1 MARLK
6 VETLRQTHR
15 DYNAAHLARLEGL
28 YEGGEVWRELLREW
42 LPKNPFEMDDVY
54 SDRLK
59 RAAYTNHF
67 GSLTDLWAAFLFAE
81 APSLE
86 GSEDEFWAKFW
97 EDADGKGSTMGQFWR
112 ARLLEAL
119 WGRQSHVWINLPP
132 EGDEPMGSLGEQ
144 EAAGK
149 LDPFL
154 VALGPRQV
162 IDWGEDDKGNLLW
175 VMVEGTVSERE
186 GPDKPRVRKWVW
198 THIDAESI
206 RRWEWTPKD
215 GDPNGKPGDEEHA
228 TEMDVVAHPFGVL
241 PVVRLG
247 LPSGL
252 WAGAKMHDPAISL
265 LRGEN
270 DLDFALHRAAH
281 ALLWIKAT
289 WDDGAPAVGPGY
301 YLSLGKDDEIGYAE
315 PSGAQFDAI
324 AKDVERRR
332 EELHRV
338 VQLMAVGAGSDVSR
352 TRMSADS
359 KEKDWKAV
367 DIVLQSYA
375 DLTKAAIEEAAQII
389 AELRNI
395 GDTLK
400 VAGLDSWE
408 IEDLEQFM
416 AAAAMALDA
425 REMSETFR
433 RVVAKRQAK
442 RLLED
447 EVDAEVMAQIE
458 KEIDEADLT
467 PQTIGF
473 REDVEEEE
481 EEEEEEE
488 LFAG

>member
-1 MARLK
+1 MAK
-6 VETLRQTHR
+6 VKVLRQTHP
-15 DYNAAHLARLEGL
+15 DYNPDQLARLEAL
-28 YEGGEVWRELLREW
+28 YEGGEVWRGLLHWW
-42 LPKNPFEMDDVY
+42 LPKNAVEMDNVY
-54 SDRLK
+54 KDRLK

-81 APSLE
+81 APTLE
-86 GSEDEFWAKFW
+86 GSEDEFWASFW
-97 EDADGKGSTMGQFWR
+97 EDSDGKGSTMGQFWR

-132 EGDEPMGSLGEQ
+132 EGEEVMGSRAEQ
-144 EAAGK
+144 EEAGK

-175 VMVEGTVSERE
+175 VMVEGTVSERA
-186 GPDKPRVRKWVW
+186 GPDAPRTRKWVW
-198 THIDAESI
+198 THIDAQQI
-206 RRWEWTPKD
+206 RRWEWKPRDLNDPDPKPDD
-215 GDPNGKPGDEEHA
+215 GDEAGELEA
-228 TEMDVVAHPFGVL
+228 VSHPFGVL

-281 ALLWIKAT
+281 ALLWIKGK
-289 WDDGAPAVGPGY
+289 WDEGSPIIGPGY
-301 YLSLGKDDEIGYAE
+301 YLHIPPEGDIGYAE
-315 PSGAQFDAI
+315 PSGAQFEAL

-338 VQLMAVGAGSDVSR
+338 VQLMAVGAGSNVNR
-352 TRMSADS
+352 ARMSGES

-367 DIVLQSYA
+367 DIVLHSYA
-375 DLTKAAIEEAAQII
+375 ELTKAAIEQTAQIV
-389 AELRNI
+389 AKLRGI
-395 GDTLK
+395 DDTLK

-416 AAAAMALDA
+416 AAAAAALDA

-447 EVDAEVMAQIE
+447 EVDAEVMATIE
-458 KEIDEADLT
+458 KEIDDADLT
-467 PQTIGF
+467 PKMIGF
-473 REDVEEEE
+473 GGEVEEDDPDDGDE
-481 EEEEEEE
+481 
-488 LFAG
+488 

>member
-1 MARLK
+1 MAK
-6 VETLRQTHR
+6 VKALRQTHP
-15 DYNAAHLARLEGL
+15 DHNTDQLARLEGL
-28 YEGGEVWRELLREW
+28 YEGGEVWREQLSWW
-42 LPKNPFEMDDVY
+42 LPRNPVEMQDVY
-54 SDRLK
+54 KDRLK
-59 RAAYTNHF
+59 RATYTNHF
-67 GSLTDLWAAFLFAE
+67 GSLIDLWAAFLFSE

-86 GSEDEFWAKFW
+86 NSDDKFWATWW
-97 EDADGKGSTMGQFWR
+97 EDADGKGSSMGQFWR
-112 ARLLEAL
+112 GRLLEAL
-119 WGRQSHVWINLPP
+119 WGRASHVWINLPP
-132 EGDEPMGSLGEQ
+132 EGEEIMGSLGEQ

-175 VMVEGTVSERE
+175 VTIEGTVSERANPE
-186 GPDKPRVRKWVW
+186 APRTRKWMW
-198 THIDAESI
+198 THIDATQI
-206 RRWEWTPKD
+206 RRWEWKPREPD
-215 GDPNGKPGDEEHA
+215 DKPGDEDTA
-228 TEMDVVAHPFGVL
+228 TELPPVPHPFKVL

-281 ALLWIKAT
+281 ALLWIKAK
-289 WDDGAPAVGPGY
+289 WGEGAPAVGAGY
-301 YLSLGKDDEIGYAE
+301 YLSLGPEDSVGYVE
-315 PSGAQFDAI
+315 PSGAQFEAL

-332 EELHRV
+332 EEMHRV
-338 VQLMAVGAGSDVSR
+338 VQLMAVGAGSNATRS
-352 TRMSADS
+352 RMSGES

-375 DLTKAAIEEAAQII
+375 MITKGAIEEVAQIV
-389 AELRNI
+389 ANLRGI
-395 GDTLK
+395 GDEVK

-425 REMSETFR
+425 RDMSETFR
-433 RVVAKRQAK
+433 RVVAKRQAR

-447 EVDAEVMAQIE
+447 EVDESVLAVIE

-467 PQTIGF
+467 PKMIGF
-473 REDVEEEE
+473 GETEEEDEEEE
-481 EEEEEEE
+481 EDGGE
-488 LFAG
+488 

>member
-1 MARLK
+1 MAK
-6 VETLRQTHR
+6 VKVLRQKHP
-15 DYNAAHLARLEGL
+15 DYNADQLARLEGL
-28 YEGGEVWRELLREW
+28 YEGGEVWRELLKWW
-42 LPKNPFEMDDVY
+42 LPKNAAEMSNVY

-59 RAAYTNHF
+59 RASYTNHF

-81 APSLE
+81 APTLE
-86 GSEDEFWAKFW
+86 GSEDDFWADFW

-132 EGDEPMGSLGEQ
+132 EGEEPMGSLQEQ
-144 EAAGK
+144 ESAGL

-175 VMVEGTVSERE
+175 VMVEGTVSVRK
-186 GPDKPRVRKWVW
+186 GPDEPRTRKWVW
-198 THIDAESI
+198 THIDAKEI

-215 GDPNGKPGDEEHA
+215 PKDPDPKPGDEDSA
-228 TEMDVVAHPFGVL
+228 TELTAVAHPFGAL

-270 DLDFALHRAAH
+270 DLDFSLHRAAH
-281 ALLWIKAT
+281 ALMFIKSK
-289 WDDGAPAVGPGY
+289 WGDDSPVQGAGY
-301 YLSLGKDDEIGYAE
+301 YIQLGLEDDIGYVE
-315 PSGAQFDAI
+315 PSGAQFEAL
-324 AKDVERRR
+324 AKDVVRRR

-338 VQLMAVGAGSDVSR
+338 VQLMAVGAGSNVNR
-352 TRMSADS
+352 ARMSGES

-367 DIVLQSYA
+367 DIVLHSYA
-375 DLTKAAIEEAAQII
+375 ELTKAAIEQTAQII
-389 AELRNI
+389 AKLRNI

-400 VAGLDSWE
+400 VAGLDSWS

-425 REMSETFR
+425 RDMSETFR

-473 REDVEEEE
+473 GGGVEEEE
-481 EEEEEEE
+481 REEEGEE
-488 LFAG
+488 